1 MLKRGVR
8 ATGYLLGTLGT
19 AAVTL
24 VGLPLLCV
32 PAVGRP
38 WAGRHR
44 RWAGRI
50 RGVTVPPG
58 QPLRRWYW
66 VWLPAHVVAGL
77 AAGLL
82 TVLAVGNLLTAMV
95 VTPLWW
101 AFPADEPAKL
111 FFDVPVRDW
120 GTALALGAAEIVV
133 LSAVVFLLLP
143 LLADGYARATLA
155 LLAPSPAERLADRV
169 EVLTRT
175 RADVLE
181 AHSAELRRIERDL
194 HDGTQARLVA
204 IAMRLAVARDALPDD
219 PALVDRLLREAHEST
234 EEAMTELRDVIRTM
248 YPPILADRGL
258 AGALRT
264 VAARSGIRTDVEVG
278 ELGKVPAAV
287 EAVAY
292 FAAAEAL
299 TNVTKHSR
307 ADAAVVRAHRH
318 GDQLSIVIRDD
329 GAGGADEAAGSGLAG
344 IRRRAEA
351 LDGVVTVSSPP
362 GGPTTLTVEL
372 PCG

>member
-1 MLKRGVR
+1 M
-8 ATGYLLGTLGT
+8 LGTLAT

-24 VGLPLLCV
+24 VGLPLLWLPV
-32 PAVGRP
+32 VGRP
-38 WAGRHR
+38 WAGWHQRRAGRMRGVASPPDPPRRHR
-44 RWAGRI
+44 YLA
-50 RGVTVPPG
+50 
-58 QPLRRWYW
+58 
-66 VWLPAHVVAGL
+66 WLPAHAVAGL
-77 AAGLL
+77 PVGLL
-82 TVLAVGNLLTAMV
+82 TLLCAGNLLTAMV

-101 AFPADEPAKL
+101 AFPADNPARL
-111 FFDVPVRDW
+111 VFEIPVRDW
-120 GTALALGAAEIVV
+120 GTALALGAAQIGVLGAVV
-133 LSAVVFLLLP
+133 LLVLP
-143 LLADGYARATLA
+143 LLAGGYARATLA

-181 AHSAELRRIERDL
+181 AHGAELRRIERDL

-219 PALVDRLLREAHEST
+219 PALVDRLLREAHEGT

-264 VAARSGIRTDVEVG
+264 VAARSGISTEVDVG
-278 ELGKVPAAV
+278 ELGTVPAAV

-292 FAAAEAL
+292 FAVTEAL
-299 TNVTKHSR
+299 TNVAKHS
-307 ADAAVVRAHRH
+307 AAGSAVVRAHRS
-318 GDQLSIVIRDD
+318 GDRLCVVVGDD
-329 GAGGADEAAGSGLAG
+329 GTGGADEAAGTGLAG

-351 LDGVVTVSSPP
+351 LDGVVTVASPP